1 MTANDW
7 IYLLLLVAAT
17 AVTRSTLVLLGS
29 RIRLPERLDAALRYA
44 PACALSAILLPQL
57 AMSAQGQLVG
67 WQGSAPLWAAIG
79 TVVTMWLRGGI
90 LLAIALGMAAFWLS
104 RALGVPV

>member
-29 RIRLPERLDAALRYA
+29 RIRMPERLDAALRFA

-57 AMSAQGQLVG
+57 AMNSGGQLVG
-67 WQGSAPLWAAIG
+67 WQGSALLWAGVA
-79 TVVTMWLRGGI
+79 TAATTWVRGGI
-90 LLAIALGMAAFWLS
+90 LLAISLGMAAFWLS
-104 RALGVPV
+104 RTLGVPV